1 MVQLLSVYVSI
12 NGANHGKTI
21 VNVWKI
27 VDGAAINGLFQYQR
41 QEAGQTPNF
50 FYQNSNF
57 KIQKTTFKNIK
68 TRKLTFF
75 TKLMQF

>member
-1 MVQLLSVYVSI
+1 MSVLTARITEKQLLMFEKSLTVQPLTVYFSI
-12 NGANHGKTI
+12 NGKKLDKLQI
-21 VNVWKI
+21 
-27 VDGAAINGLFQYQR
+27 
-41 QEAGQTPNF
+41 F

-75 TKLMQF
+75 TSLMQF